1 MTLMRTRSRMPVWR
15 CAQAVTAVVVAL
27 LWTAAPGISHAAA
40 ATDDV
45 EAPTTATPAGSFDGV
60 DYVQYDGVYAGHTS
74 TGAFRVPYRITAP
87 VDPDDGN
94 GAVVIEPP
102 HFATGLGTL
111 AFQLGRKFLLGRR
124 FIHAGVGYST
134 TSFGPGLDQRIL
146 DPTVPGTFID
156 GGVADGTGRT
166 DDEIVADFA
175 RALAVDTDARAMVGQ
190 VRDTYLTGYSDA
202 ASVPLRL
209 LVSGQADGVFELA
222 LPFTVES
229 PVDPQPALGAGR
241 FEGKVLVVNSAA
253 DDSSNLIDSGA
264 HPDQYRFYAV
274 AGTPHVS
281 DPLRPLFSN
290 ETTPASWIP
299 ALRAHFLQAHRWV
312 RNRVA
317 PPPSSTV
324 DHGPRLPFVEL
335 GEAVFHTGF
344 LGSYDNVKTITQLGF
359 ATHRAYTK
367 AFNTAVDAYAR
378 AGSILPDEASEM
390 MRRASLC
397 PPLTYTETYRD
408 HYGRFVALT
417 PC

>member
-1 MTLMRTRSRMPVWR
+1 MTWTRMRGRVPVWR
-15 CAQAVTAVVVAL
+15 WAQAVTAVVVAL
-27 LWTAAPGISHAAA
+27 LWTAAPGVSDAAA
-40 ATDDV
+40 ASDDI

-60 DYVQYDGVYAGHTS
+60 DYVQYDGVFAGHTS

-87 VDPDDGN
+87 VQADDGN
-94 GAVVIEPP
+94 GAVVMEPP

-146 DPTVPGTFID
+146 DPTVPGIYID
-156 GGVADGTGRT
+156 GGVADGNGRT

-175 RALAVDTDARAMVGQ
+175 RALAADADAQAMVGE

-209 LVSGQADGVFELA
+209 LASGQADGVFELA
-222 LPFTVES
+222 LPVTVES

-241 FEGKVLVVNSAA
+241 FDGKLLIVNSAA
-253 DDSSNLIDSGA
+253 DDSSNLVDSGA
-264 HPDQYRFYAV
+264 HRDQYRFYAV
-274 AGTPHVS
+274 ADTPHVS
-281 DPLRPLFSN
+281 DPLVPLFSN
-290 ETTPASWIP
+290 QTTPASWIP

-324 DHGPRLPFVEL
+324 DDGPRLAFVEL

-367 AFNTAVDAYAR
+367 AFNAAVDAYAR
-378 AGSILPDEASEM
+378 AGSILPEEASEM

-397 PPLTYTETYRD
+397 PPLTYTQTYRD
-408 HYGRFVALT
+408 HYGQFVALT

>member
-1 MTLMRTRSRMPVWR
+1 MRMRGRVPVWR

-27 LWTAAPGISHAAA
+27 LGTVAPGISEAVA
-40 ATDDV
+40 ATNDI

-60 DYVQYDGVYAGHTS
+60 DYVQYDGVFAGHTS

-94 GAVVIEPP
+94 GAVVVEPP

-111 AFQLGRKFLLGRR
+111 EFQLGRRFLLGRG
-124 FIHAGVGYST
+124 FTHAGVGYST
-134 TSFGPGLDQRIL
+134 TSFGPGLDRRIL
-146 DPTVPGTFID
+146 DPTVPGVHID
-156 GGVADGTGRT
+156 GGFADGTGRT

-175 RALAVDTDARAMVGQ
+175 RALATDADAPAMVGQ
-190 VRDTYLTGYSDA
+190 VRDTYLTGFSDA
-202 ASVPLRL
+202 AGVPLRL
-209 LVSGQADGVFELA
+209 VASGQADGVFELV

-229 PVDPQPALGAGR
+229 PLDPQAALGAGR
-241 FEGKVLVVNSAA
+241 FDGKVLIVNSAA
-253 DDSSNLIDSGA
+253 DDSSNLADSGA
-264 HPDQYRFYAV
+264 HLDQYRFYAV

-281 DPLRPLFSN
+281 DPLVPLFSN
-290 ETTPASWIP
+290 QTTPASWIP

-312 RNRVA
+312 RNRVP
-317 PPPSSTV
+317 PPPSSGV
-324 DHGPRLPFVEL
+324 DDGPRLPFVAL
-335 GEAVFHTGF
+335 GEAVYHPGF
-344 LGSYDNVKTITQLGF
+344 LGSYDNVKTITELGF

-367 AFNTAVDAYAR
+367 AFNAAVDAYAR

-390 MRRASLC
+390 MRRARLC

-408 HYGRFVALT
+408 HYARFVAIT

>member
-1 MTLMRTRSRMPVWR
+1 MTSMRTRGRIPMWR
-15 CAQAVTAVVVAL
+15 CAQAVAVVVVAL
-27 LWTAAPGISHAAA
+27 LWTAAPGVSHAVA
-40 ATDDV
+40 ATDDI
-45 EAPTTATPAGSFDGV
+45 EAPATATPAGSFGGV
-60 DYVQYDGVYAGHTS
+60 DYVQYDGVFAGHTS

-87 VDPDDGN
+87 VDPDNGN
-94 GAVVIEPP
+94 GAVVMEPP

-111 AFQLGRKFLLGRR
+111 AFQLGRKFLLGRG

-146 DPTVPGTFID
+146 DPTVPGIYID
-156 GGVADGTGRT
+156 GGVTDGNGRT

-175 RALAVDTDARAMVGQ
+175 RALAADADAYAMVGE

-209 LVSGQADGVFELA
+209 LASGQADGVFELA
-222 LPFTVES
+222 LPFTVQS
-229 PVDPQPALGAGR
+229 PVDPQAALGAGR
-241 FEGKVLVVNSAA
+241 FDGKLLIVNSAA
-253 DDSSNLIDSGA
+253 DDSSNLVDAGT

-281 DPLRPLFSN
+281 DPLVPLFSN
-290 ETTPASWIP
+290 QTTPASWIP

-324 DHGPRLPFVEL
+324 DLGPRLPFVAL

-344 LGSYDNVKTITQLGF
+344 LGSYDNVKTISQLGF
-359 ATHRAYTK
+359 ATHPAYAQ
-367 AFNTAVDAYAR
+367 AFNAAVNAYAR
-378 AGSILPDEASEM
+378 AGSILPEEASEM

-408 HYGRFVALT
+408 HYGRFVAFT